1 MDRNIHRVQYRE
13 VAGTVKRMLVWA
25 LGALIIAA
33 ALAVVIRRVV
43 RFIRSRGQSGCESC
57 PWSGCPRCRR

>member
-1 MDRNIHRVQYRE
+1 M
-13 VAGTVKRMLVWA
+13 KRMLAWA

-57 PWSGCPRCRR
+57 PWSGCPRCRH